1 LNFLKGHKLQT
12 LKDKNAVVTGGS
24 KGIGKSV
31 CLALANAGANIFI
44 LDINKEEGLKTV
56 EELLKLNVEA
66 YFFSINVSEEN
77 EWIDFV
83 TSLNFKNK
91 SIDILVNNAGIWL
104 GKEINNVTFEEYQ
117 KLISINLT
125 GVFLGIKHLTPS
137 LIEAGEKT
145 KFGSSV
151 INLSS
156 VAGLVGSQL
165 DPLYSMTKGGI
176 TTFTKSMAIYF
187 GKKKYPIRINQVHPG
202 IIETDMG
209 KQVAE
214 ARINQN
220 PKMTKEE
227 SYSSGIM
234 QTPLGRLGTVQ
245 EVANT
250 ILFLSSDESS
260 FMTGSSLVVD
270 GGLTAQ

>member
-1 LNFLKGHKLQT
+1 MKD
-12 LKDKNAVVTGGS
+12 LKDKNAIVTGGS

-31 CLALANAGANIFI
+31 CLTLANAGANVYI
-44 LDINKEEGLKTV
+44 LDIDKHEGLKTV
-56 EELLKLNVEA
+56 KEVCELGVKSDF
-66 YFFSINVSEEN
+66 YQINVAN
-77 EWIDFV
+77 EIEWVDLSNV
-83 TSLNFKNK
+83 LKNK
-91 SIDILVNNAGIWL
+91 NILLDILVNNAGIWI
-104 GKEINNVTFEEYQ
+104 GKDIDSVSLEEYQ

-125 GVFLGIKHLTPS
+125 GVFLGIKHLVP
-137 LIEAGEKT
+137 LLRDAGKKT
-145 KFGSSV
+145 KFGSTI

-202 IIETDMG
+202 IIETEMG
-209 KQVAE
+209 RQVAN

-220 PKMTKEE
+220 PGMTAEE
-227 SYSSGIM
+227 SYSAGVN
-234 QTPLGRLGTVQ
+234 QTPIGRLGTAD
-245 EVANT
+245 EVAKT
-250 ILFLSSDESS
+250 ILFLSSDASS

>member
-1 LNFLKGHKLQT
+1 MKSLKGYKLQN
-12 LKDKNAVVTGGS
+12 LQGKNAIVTGGS
-24 KGIGKSV
+24 KGIGRSV
-31 CLALANAGANIFI
+31 CLALANAGVNINV
-44 LDINKEEGLKTV
+44 LDLNKDQGLNTV
-56 EELLKLNVEA
+56 KEIIKLNVKAEFYEIDVA
-66 YFFSINVSEEN
+66 QES
-77 EWIDFV
+77 EWINFV
-83 TSLNFKNK
+83 TYLDTKNK

-104 GKEINNVTFEEYQ
+104 GKEISNVSIEEYH

-125 GVFLGIKHLTPS
+125 GVFLGIKHLIPFLTK
-137 LIEAGEKT
+137 AGEKSN
-145 KFGSSV
+145 FGSSI

-209 KQVAE
+209 SQVAE
-214 ARINQN
+214 ARIKQN
-220 PKMTKEE
+220 PSMTLKD
-227 SYSSGIM
+227 SYSAGIL
-234 QTPLGRLGTVQ
+234 QTPLGRLGTAE
-245 EVANT
+245 EVAKT
-250 ILFLSSDESS
+250 ILFLSSDDSS

>member
-83 TSLNFKNK
+83 TFLKVKNK

>member
-1 LNFLKGHKLQT
+1 MKSLKGHKLQN
-12 LKDKNAVVTGGS
+12 LQGKNAVVTGGS
-24 KGIGKSV
+24 KGIGRSV
-31 CLALANAGANIFI
+31 CLALANAGVNINV
-44 LDINKEEGLKTV
+44 LDLNKDQGLNTV
-56 EELLKLNVEA
+56 KEIIKLNVKAEFYEIDVA
-66 YFFSINVSEEN
+66 QES
-77 EWIDFV
+77 EWINFV
-83 TSLNFKNK
+83 TYLDTKNK

-104 GKEINNVTFEEYQ
+104 GKEISNVSIEEYH

-125 GVFLGIKHLTPS
+125 GVFLGIKHLIPFLTK
-137 LIEAGEKT
+137 AGEKSN
-145 KFGSSV
+145 FGSSI

-209 KQVAE
+209 SQVAE
-214 ARINQN
+214 ARIKQN
-220 PKMTKEE
+220 PSMTLKD
-227 SYSSGIM
+227 SYSAGIL
-234 QTPLGRLGTVQ
+234 QTPLGRLGTAE
-245 EVANT
+245 EVAKT
-250 ILFLSSDESS
+250 ILFLSSDDSS

>member
-1 LNFLKGHKLQT
+1 
-12 LKDKNAVVTGGS
+12 LKDLRGKNAIVTGGA

-31 CLALANAGANIFI
+31 CLALANAGANIHI
-44 LDINKEEGLKTV
+44 LDINKDEGQETEK
-56 EELLKLNVEA
+56 EIAKLNVEVSFYQIDVA
-66 YFFSINVSEEN
+66 NENSWIEFS
-77 EWIDFV
+77 
-83 TSLNFKNK
+83 NFLKNK
-91 SIDILVNNAGIWL
+91 KILIDILVNNAGIWI
-104 GKEINNVTFEEYQ
+104 GKDIDNVSLEEYQ

-125 GVFLGIKHLTPS
+125 GVFLGIKHLVPLLT
-137 LIEAGEKT
+137 EAGKKT
-145 KFGSSV
+145 KFGSAI

-187 GKKKYPIRINQVHPG
+187 GKKNFPIRINQVHPG
-202 IIETDMG
+202 IIETEMG
-209 KQVAE
+209 KQVAN

-220 PKMTKEE
+220 PGMTAEE
-227 SYSSGIM
+227 SYSAGVN
-234 QTPLGRLGTVQ
+234 QTPIGRLGTAD
-245 EVANT
+245 EVAKT
-250 ILFLSSDESS
+250 ILFLSSDASS